1 MTARQFLSYLHIS
14 KHICALTLA
23 SVTMAASSAVA
34 QTAAGQSGTAETK
47 PLAYDVASI
56 KVNKSDSGNS
66 GFNWNS
72 NKYSATNVTLKNLVS
87 DAYGIKEDY
96 IYDVPSWANSARF
109 DLEAKILDA
118 DVRGLDKL
126 TPKQR
131 QSLMKPVLA
140 DRFQF
145 KAHTETRTLPVYE
158 MGPAKGG
165 PKLKP
170 TSSSDSSGEGWSGGD
185 GVFTA
190 HSVPMAGLANFL
202 SSELHRTV
210 LDSTGL
216 AGKFD
221 FELKWTAES
230 GPDASAEAS
239 TASIFTALEEQLG
252 LKLRSS
258 KGPVEVLVVE
268 HAELPSEN

>member
-1 MTARQFLSYLHIS
+1 MASRQFLSYLHIS
-14 KHICALTLA
+14 KHMCALTLA
-23 SVTMAASSAVA
+23 SVTMAASSAFA

-87 DAYGIKEDY
+87 HAYGIKEDY
-96 IYDVPSWANSARF
+96 IYGVPSWANSARF

-118 DVRGLDKL
+118 DVQGLDKL

-131 QSLMKPVLA
+131 QSLIKPVLA

-158 MGPAKGG
+158 IGLAKGV

-170 TSSSDSSGEGWSGGD
+170 KSSSDSSGEGWSSGD

-216 AGKFD
+216 TGKFD

>member
-1 MTARQFLSYLHIS
+1 MTVRQFLSYLHIS
-14 KHICALTLA
+14 KRICALTLA
-23 SVTMAASSAVA
+23 SVTITVSSAFA

-66 GFNWNS
+66 GFHWNS

-87 DAYGIKEDY
+87 HAYGIKEDY
-96 IYDVPSWANSARF
+96 IYGVPSWANSARF
-109 DLEAKILDA
+109 DLEAKIVDA
-118 DVRGLDKL
+118 DVHGLDKL

-140 DRFQF
+140 DRFHF
-145 KAHTETRTLPVYE
+145 KVHTETRTLPVYE

-165 PKLKP
+165 PKLT

-185 GVFTA
+185 DVFTA

-216 AGKFD
+216 TGKFD

-239 TASIFTALEEQLG
+239 TASIFTTLEEQLG